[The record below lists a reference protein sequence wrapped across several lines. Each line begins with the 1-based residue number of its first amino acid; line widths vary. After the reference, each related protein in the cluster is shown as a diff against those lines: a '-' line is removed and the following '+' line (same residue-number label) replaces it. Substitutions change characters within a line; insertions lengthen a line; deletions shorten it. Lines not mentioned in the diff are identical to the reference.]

1 MSGGRGGHGGPDAR
15 DIVFVV
21 FDGVKMLD
29 VTGPAEVF
37 ADAHRFG
44 ARYRLGYVSPTGM
57 PVRTSVGL
65 RLPVDGAAESAPDPD
80 TVIVAGG
87 DVLAE
92 RPVAPDLVG
101 AVRELAARS
110 RRVVSIC
117 TGSFALAAAGLLD
130 GRRATTHWQH
140 ASLLARTRPLV
151 RVEPDALFVEDD
163 GVFTSAGVSAG
174 MDLALALLEQD
185 HGPELTRAVA
195 RDLVMFMQ
203 RPGGQSQFSATLE
216 RRPPRTPSLR
226 TVVDLVAARPDL
238 DHSAPALAAR
248 VGVSPRQLTRMFA
261 TELQSTP
268 ARFVEQVRLD
278 HARALLADG
287 HGVAQVATRSGFG
300 SAETMRR
307 TFVNRLGLS
316 PSQYRARFGTT
327 RRGAEPRRTP

>member
-1 MSGGRGGHGGPDAR
+1 MSGRHGDLGEPDAR
-15 DIVFVV
+15 DVVFVV

-44 ARYRLGYVSPTGM
+44 ARYRLRYVSPSGR
-57 PVRTSVGL
+57 PVRTSIGL
-65 RLPVDGAAESAPDPD
+65 ELPVDGCPGSAPDPD

-92 RPVAPDLVG
+92 EPVAPELVG
-101 AVRELAARS
+101 AVRELAPRS

-140 ASLLARTRPLV
+140 AALLARTHPLV
-151 RVEPDALFVEDD
+151 RMEPDALFVEDD

-174 MDLALALLEQD
+174 IDLALALVEQD
-185 HGPELTRAVA
+185 HGPELARTVA

-203 RPGGQSQFSATLE
+203 RPGGQSQFSAPLQ
-216 RRPPRTPSLR
+216 RHPPRTAGLR

-238 DHSAPALAAR
+238 DHSAHALAAR
-248 VGVSPRQLTRMFA
+248 VGVSPRQLARMFA

-268 ARFVEQVRLD
+268 ARFVEQVRLE
-278 HARALLADG
+278 HAQALLADG
-287 HGVAQVATRSGFG
+287 HGVAQVARRSGFG

-307 TFVNRLGLS
+307 TFVSRLGLS

-327 RRGAEPRRTP
+327 RRAAEPRRTP